1 MWIVGVD
8 CKRESESATL
18 VHAFKRIS
26 LTNNIARRKRKIPS
40 SGVIVSVKLSR
51 SAGSA
56 K

>member
-8 CKRESESATL
+8 CKRESECATL
-18 VHAFKRIS
+18 VHAFKEIS
-26 LTNNIARRKRKIPS
+26 LTNNVAQKKKKIPS
-40 SGVIVSVKLSR
+40 SGVIVSVKLRR